1 MERKSASIFSN
12 CPWETGSKSVLQP
25 FGQQANQ
32 HTRQSIGPY
41 NKATGNPKPTRSNA
55 VTVYEETRD
64 GQPKA
69 YIPNFFYRAPFGYP
83 RYKDLNYYRQLAASI
98 YVDMCV
104 TAIIDE
110 VCSIQYEIV
119 AEDRAGNE
127 VPGKDADVERVQDF
141 FENPNTNKE
150 SWEMIVRMMLPDL
163 LELNSGV
170 MVKIFNM
177 FGEMVEICARD
188 GMAFTKNPD
197 PYGFYTTRA
206 DLILMKN
213 ILGEG
218 EEQTQT
224 MEYPAIQAEM
234 TAEDAHEEGAY
245 FQYGFNTGAR
255 PIPFGRREVVWFE
268 KKVRTDNLYG
278 RSSMEVLAKTVQ
290 TLIYAV
296 ESQLEYFNDN
306 SIPPGVLGLEGMS
319 SEDLTAFGQQW
330 IQQQKV
336 QDDLGNWKRANH
348 KLPMVNK
355 MPKFERLGFTNQELE
370 LIESQKWWSKLVWGA
385 FGITATELGFCYSD
399 DTQVLTDNGLKYYWE
414 IKEDDKIAT
423 IINQKEIEYI
433 KPDKIHTF
441 DVKDRNFHF
450 YKNNC
455 VDVLVSDNHRM
466 YYRTPKKEEYKCSPS
481 NEIDVDTVKF
491 LQGGLGWEG
500 EYLDEI
506 NIPLVEYENNKDK
519 GRYQQTTFNI
529 DEWCEFL
536 GYYLSEG
543 SVLKKMRE
551 RKQFHVKI
559 AQVKPEGIKIMKPL
573 AEKMGFRREKVCW
586 TLNNKSLALYLSR
599 FGGSLEKHI
608 PQEIKNLPKPQLR
621 ILLDALVSGD
631 GSRREGEDSF
641 NYSSSSKRLIEDV
654 FEICL
659 KLGYKASIYEREFD
673 NPKWNKTYELNV
685 NISQK
690 EPRVVISTQRFNE
703 KYTGTMWCPSVR
715 NRPFITCRN
724 GKVGIHYN
732 TEDAK
737 GSANQI
743 VQTSVAKKRIIYPLL
758 RLIEYHVNTEIIPEF
773 GVEGVRYKYKIFDI
787 DEETKKWGLYK
798 LQTES
803 DLKTINEVR
812 NAEGLD
818 DVEWGDK
825 NVGERSPNQGT
836 NINVGDPRQQD
847 ADKINRDSANNRD
860 KMTGKPAKGDKPKDV
875 KKAST
880 SDSPN
885 TLGPGEE
892 LSPSEK
898 KLKKNI
904 TDLLKVNKKKVF
916 ELLEEQGKPE
926 QLLQI
931 KGIDDLPR
939 IIKKIFE
946 IFTFRK
952 VVDEVIKVNF
962 QFGWDTSEKQ
972 IDKNIPMNNNAVQF
986 LQDHT
991 FDNVKGM
998 TEEIANN
1005 LKAEL
1010 GRGIINGEGV
1020 TKLKARVTKVFNVGD
1035 NRAEI
1040 IAITEVGRAE
1050 NQGKLLAMKG
1060 SGLDMKKQWL
1070 SAHDDRTSDI
1080 CKHLDGQIVG
1090 LDEDFHYKDWSG
1102 QSPPSHPRC
1111 RSVLLF
1117 LEKEE
1122 DSISSE

>member
-32 HTRQSIGPY
+32 HTRQPIGPY
-41 NKATGNPKPTRSNA
+41 NKATSNPKPTGSNA

-119 AEDRAGNE
+119 AEDRAGNA

-197 PYGFYTTRA
+197 PYGFYTSRA
-206 DLILMKN
+206 DIILMKN

-218 EEQTQT
+218 EEQTQH
-224 MEYPAIQAEM
+224 MDYPAIQAEM

-255 PIPFGRREVVWFE
+255 PIPFGRREIVWFE
-268 KKVRTDNLYG
+268 KKVRTNNLYG

-306 SIPPGVLGLEGMS
+306 SIPPGVLGLEGMNAT
-319 SEDLTAFGQQW
+319 DLKTFGQQW

-385 FGITATELGFCYSD
+385 FGITATELGF
-399 DTQVLTDNGLKYYWE
+399 
-414 IKEDDKIAT
+414 
-423 IINQKEIEYI
+423 
-433 KPDKIHTF
+433 
-441 DVKDRNFHF
+441 
-450 YKNNC
+450 
-455 VDVLVSDNHRM
+455 
-466 YYRTPKKEEYKCSPS
+466 
-481 NEIDVDTVKF
+481 
-491 LQGGLGWEG
+491 
-500 EYLDEI
+500 
-506 NIPLVEYENNKDK
+506 
-519 GRYQQTTFNI
+519 
-529 DEWCEFL
+529 
-536 GYYLSEG
+536 
-543 SVLKKMRE
+543 
-551 RKQFHVKI
+551 
-559 AQVKPEGIKIMKPL
+559 
-573 AEKMGFRREKVCW
+573 
-586 TLNNKSLALYLSR
+586 
-599 FGGSLEKHI
+599 
-608 PQEIKNLPKPQLR
+608 
-621 ILLDALVSGD
+621 
-631 GSRREGEDSF
+631 
-641 NYSSSSKRLIEDV
+641 
-654 FEICL
+654 
-659 KLGYKASIYEREFD
+659 
-673 NPKWNKTYELNV
+673 
-685 NISQK
+685 
-690 EPRVVISTQRFNE
+690 
-703 KYTGTMWCPSVR
+703 
-715 NRPFITCRN
+715 
-724 GKVGIHYN
+724 

-860 KMTGKPAKGDKPKDV
+860 KMTGKPAKGDKPDDIKKKKDNPEADAETEKIKLNKV
-875 KKAST
+875 KPENMARHKFKPAKWTHPNGHPRCLLCGNEERIGGYCDARTEKKAQT
-880 SDSPN
+880 TDSP
-885 TLGPGEE
+885 TVLGSNEE
-892 LSPSEK
+892 MSTSEK
-898 KLKKNI
+898 KLKKQI
-904 TDLLKVNKKKVF
+904 TDLLKSNKERVF
-916 ELLEEQGKPE
+916 ELLEDQGKPE

-931 KGIDDLPR
+931 KSIDDLPG
-939 IIKKIFE
+939 IIKKIFS
-946 IFTFRK
+946 IFTFKK
-952 VVDEVIKVNF
+952 VVDEVISFKFN
-962 QFGWDTSEKQ
+962 FGWEESEKQ
-972 IDKNIPMNNNAVQF
+972 IDKNVPMNNKALEF

-991 FDNVKGM
+991 FDNIKDM
-998 TEEIANN
+998 TEEISND

-1010 GRGIINGEGV
+1010 SRGIINGEGLV
-1020 TKLKARVTKVFNVGD
+1020 KLKARVTKVFNVGN
-1035 NRAEI
+1035 NRAEM
-1040 IAITEVGRAE
+1040 IARTEVNNAE
-1050 NQGKLLAMKG
+1050 NQGKLLSMKG
-1060 SGLDMKKQWL
+1060 SGLKYKKKWV
-1070 SAHDDRTSDI
+1070 SAHDARTSNI
-1080 CKHLDGQIVG
+1080 CKRLDGQTVG
-1090 LDEDFHYKDWSG
+1090 LDENFVDKTSGWSG
-1102 QSPPSHPRC
+1102 QAPSAHVNC
-1111 RSVLLF
+1111 RSTLIF
-1117 LEKEE
+1117 IE
-1122 DSISSE
+1122 DED

>member
-1 MERKSASIFSN
+1 MERKSANIFSN
-12 CPWETGSKSVLQP
+12 CPWESGSESVLQP
-25 FGQQANQ
+25 LGN
-32 HTRQSIGPY
+32 RPVGPY
-41 NKATGNPKPTRSNA
+41 NKAQQIQSPKGQNA
-55 VTVYEETRD
+55 VTVFEETRD
-64 GQPKA
+64 GLPKA
-69 YIPNFFYRAPFGYP
+69 YMPNFFYRAPFGYP
-83 RYKDLNYYRQLAASI
+83 RYKDLNYFRQLASSI

-110 VCSIQYEIV
+110 VCSVEWEIV

-127 VPGKDADVERVQDF
+127 VPGKESDVERIQEF
-141 FENPNTNKE
+141 FYNPNTNKE

-163 LELNSGV
+163 LELNSGII
-170 MVKIFNM
+170 VKVFNT

-218 EEQTQT
+218 EEQTQQ
-224 MEYPAIQAEM
+224 MDYPAIQAEM
-234 TAEDAHEEGAY
+234 DAADAQEEGAY

-278 RSSMEVLAKTVQ
+278 RSSMEVLSKTVQ

-306 SIPPGVLGLEGMS
+306 SIPPGVLGLEGMNA
-319 SEDLTAFGQQW
+319 EDLKAFGQQW

-336 QDDLGNWKRANH
+336 QDTLGNWKRANH

-385 FGITATELGFCYSD
+385 FGITATELGF
-399 DTQVLTDNGLKYYWE
+399 
-414 IKEDDKIAT
+414 
-423 IINQKEIEYI
+423 
-433 KPDKIHTF
+433 
-441 DVKDRNFHF
+441 
-450 YKNNC
+450 
-455 VDVLVSDNHRM
+455 
-466 YYRTPKKEEYKCSPS
+466 
-481 NEIDVDTVKF
+481 
-491 LQGGLGWEG
+491 
-500 EYLDEI
+500 
-506 NIPLVEYENNKDK
+506 
-519 GRYQQTTFNI
+519 
-529 DEWCEFL
+529 
-536 GYYLSEG
+536 
-543 SVLKKMRE
+543 
-551 RKQFHVKI
+551 
-559 AQVKPEGIKIMKPL
+559 
-573 AEKMGFRREKVCW
+573 
-586 TLNNKSLALYLSR
+586 
-599 FGGSLEKHI
+599 
-608 PQEIKNLPKPQLR
+608 
-621 ILLDALVSGD
+621 
-631 GSRREGEDSF
+631 
-641 NYSSSSKRLIEDV
+641 
-654 FEICL
+654 
-659 KLGYKASIYEREFD
+659 
-673 NPKWNKTYELNV
+673 
-685 NISQK
+685 
-690 EPRVVISTQRFNE
+690 
-703 KYTGTMWCPSVR
+703 
-715 NRPFITCRN
+715 
-724 GKVGIHYN
+724 
-732 TEDAK
+732 TEDAQ
-737 GSANQI
+737 GAANQI

-773 GVEGVRYKYKIFDI
+773 GVEGVHYKYKIFDI

-818 DVEWGDK
+818 EVEWGDK
-825 NVGERSPNQGT
+825 NTGERSPQLGT

-847 ADKINRDSANNRD
+847 SDKINNDAQATRD
-860 KMTGKPAKGDKPKDV
+860 KMSAKPKGEKPQDV
-875 KKAST
+875 KKAQT
-880 SDSPN
+880 TDSGLTLQPN
-885 TLGPGEE
+885 EE
-892 LSPSEK
+892 MSPTEG
-898 KLKKNI
+898 KLKKKI
-904 TDLLKVNKKKVF
+904 TDLLKLNKKKVF
-916 ELLEEQGKPE
+916 ELLDDQGKPE

-931 KGIDDLPR
+931 KGIDDLPG

-946 IFTFRK
+946 IFTFRR
-952 VVDEVIKVNF
+952 VVDEVISFKFN
-962 QFGWDTSEKQ
+962 FGWEKSEKQ
-972 IDKNIPMNNNAVQF
+972 IDKNIPMNNKAVEF

-991 FDNVKGM
+991 FDNIKDM
-998 TEEIANN
+998 TEEISND

-1010 GRGIINGEGV
+1010 SRGIINGEGI
-1020 TKLKARVTKVFNVGD
+1020 TKLKKRVSKVFDVGN

>member
-12 CPWETGSKSVLQP
+12 CPWESGESVLQP
-25 FGQQANQ
+25 LGKRAPG
-32 HTRQSIGPY
+32 RQPVGPY
-41 NKATGNPKPTRSNA
+41 NKAQQIQSPKGTNA
-55 VTVYEETRD
+55 VTAFEETRD
-64 GQPKA
+64 GLPKA
-69 YIPNFFYRAPFGYP
+69 YIPNFFYRSPFGYP

-110 VCSIQYEIV
+110 VCSVEWEIV

-127 VPGKDADVERVQDF
+127 VPGKEKDVERIQDF
-141 FENPNTNKE
+141 FHNPNTNKE

-163 LELNSGV
+163 LELNSGI

-177 FGEMVEICARD
+177 FGEMVEIVARD

-218 EEQTQT
+218 ESQTQT

-234 TAEDAHEEGAY
+234 DATDAQEEGAY

-255 PIPFGRREVVWFE
+255 PIPFGRREIVWFE
-268 KKVRTDNLYG
+268 KKVRTNNLYG

-319 SEDLTAFGQQW
+319 GDDLKAFGQQW
-330 IQQQKV
+330 VQQQKV

-385 FGITATELGFCYSD
+385 FGITATELGF
-399 DTQVLTDNGLKYYWE
+399 
-414 IKEDDKIAT
+414 
-423 IINQKEIEYI
+423 
-433 KPDKIHTF
+433 
-441 DVKDRNFHF
+441 
-450 YKNNC
+450 
-455 VDVLVSDNHRM
+455 
-466 YYRTPKKEEYKCSPS
+466 
-481 NEIDVDTVKF
+481 
-491 LQGGLGWEG
+491 
-500 EYLDEI
+500 
-506 NIPLVEYENNKDK
+506 
-519 GRYQQTTFNI
+519 
-529 DEWCEFL
+529 
-536 GYYLSEG
+536 
-543 SVLKKMRE
+543 
-551 RKQFHVKI
+551 
-559 AQVKPEGIKIMKPL
+559 
-573 AEKMGFRREKVCW
+573 
-586 TLNNKSLALYLSR
+586 
-599 FGGSLEKHI
+599 
-608 PQEIKNLPKPQLR
+608 
-621 ILLDALVSGD
+621 
-631 GSRREGEDSF
+631 
-641 NYSSSSKRLIEDV
+641 
-654 FEICL
+654 
-659 KLGYKASIYEREFD
+659 
-673 NPKWNKTYELNV
+673 
-685 NISQK
+685 
-690 EPRVVISTQRFNE
+690 
-703 KYTGTMWCPSVR
+703 
-715 NRPFITCRN
+715 
-724 GKVGIHYN
+724 

-737 GSANQI
+737 GAANQI

-773 GVEGVRYKYKIFDI
+773 GVEGVRYKYKIFDV

-798 LQTES
+798 LQTEA

-812 NAEGLD
+812 NAEGLE
-818 DVEWGDK
+818 DVEWGEK
-825 NVGERSPNQGT
+825 NSGERSPNQGT

-847 ADKINRDSANNRD
+847 ADKINRDSQTTRD
-860 KMTGKPAKGDKPKDV
+860 KMTGKPKGEKPKDV
-875 KKAST
+875 KKAQT
-880 SDSPN
+880 TDSPTVLAPN
-885 TLGPGEE
+885 EE
-892 LSPSEK
+892 MNPTEK
-898 KLKKNI
+898 KLKKHI
-904 TDLLKVNKKKVF
+904 TDLLKENKEKIF
-916 ELLEEQGKPE
+916 ELLDEQGKPE

-931 KGIDDLPR
+931 KSIDDLPK
-939 IIKKIFE
+939 IIKKIFKF
-946 IFTFRK
+946 FTGKK
-952 VVDEVIKVNF
+952 VVDEVINF
-962 QFGWDTSEKQ
+962 QFNFGWDKSEKQ
-972 IDKNIPMNNNAVQF
+972 IDQNVPMNNKAVEF

-991 FDNVKGM
+991 FDNIKDM
-998 TEEIANN
+998 TEEVSND

-1010 GRGIINGEGV
+1010 SRGIINGESIP
-1020 TKLKARVTKVFNVGD
+1020 KLKKRVTKVFDVGN

-1090 LDEDFHYKDWSG
+1090 LDEDFHYKEWTG
-1102 QSPPSHPRC
+1102 QSPPSHPNC
-1111 RSVLLF
+1111 RSTIIF
-1117 LEKEE
+1117 IEKEE
-1122 DSISSE
+1122 IEKKKLTDRAKELKDQTDAEHKYLNDEIKLKLEEKDEEIKSKKLKLLDKLNEDYERNQNIPG